1 MSDSR
6 RKFLQNLSVIPALT
20 LLKSDAV
27 AAKTDALPKFP
38 ISSNT
43 YNWFTFYRR
52 ENKTWGDN

>member
-52 ENKTWGDN
+52 ENKT